1 MVPLLVLVYLLV
13 VNGLAFVLMGWD
25 KKQAQKKAWRQSEQ
39 SLLTLAAVGGSLGIY
54 AGSRV
59 WRHKTQKQSFRRP
72 FYGIVLLQGILLMGG
87 LYWYYQ

>member
-1 MVPLLVLVYLLV
+1 MVPLLVLIYLLII
-13 VNGLAFVLMGWD
+13 NILAFVLMGWD
-25 KKQAQKKAWRQSEQ
+25 KRQAKRQAWRKSEQ

-54 AGSRV
+54 VGSRV

-72 FYGIVLLQGILLMGG
+72 FYGILLLQGILLMGG